1 MGRFLARRL
10 AVTLLVLWG
19 ISALTYMLV
28 AILPGDLASE
38 ILGVWANSR
47 SPEVLEQLREEMG
60 LNRPWYERYVVWLG
74 DFVRG
79 DFGYGVIYRAP
90 VVELVWDALKNTL
103 VLAVAAFVPSTALG
117 VGAGVFAGTRPNSL
131 ADRSITTLSVLA
143 ASVPQYWLGLMLI
156 VLFALH
162 LDWLPAGGMWDTR
175 NPGGLRDLL
184 LHLILPALTL
194 AAVPTAVISRL
205 VRSAMIEV
213 MQQDYIRTARAKG
226 LHERA
231 VIRRHAARNIAPTAI
246 NIVTLQLGY
255 LISGT
260 IFVEVVFAWPGLGGL
275 LLGAVA
281 SRETAAILAI
291 TMLVA
296 ATFVLMTLIADVAQ
310 SLLDPRVRL
319 E

>member
-1 MGRFLARRL
+1 MTFL
-10 AVTLLVLWG
+10 
-19 ISALTYMLV
+19 LV
-28 AILPGDLASE
+28 AILPGDIVD
-38 ILGVWANSR
+38 ILLPANSGATEAER
-47 SPEVLEQLREEMG
+47 EALREELG
-60 LNRPWYERYVVWLG
+60 LNRPWYERYALWLG
-74 DFVRG
+74 DTVRG
-79 DFGYGVIYRAP
+79 DLGFSLQYRLPAAD
-90 VVELVWDALKNTL
+90 LIWQKLQNTL
-103 VLAVAAFVPSTALG
+103 VLAVAAAVPSTALG
-117 VGAGVFAGTRPNSL
+117 VAAGVFAGTKPNSL

-184 LHLILPALTL
+184 LHLILPLLTI

-205 VRSAMIEV
+205 VRSSMIEV

-246 NIVTLQLGY
+246 NIVALQLGY

-260 IFVEVVFAWPGLGGL
+260 IFVEVVFAWPGIGQQL
-275 LLGAVA
+275 LASVQARDPAVVQTITLI
-281 SRETAAILAI
+281 TAAAF
-291 TMLVA
+291 VA
-296 ATFVLMTLIADVAQ
+296 ANFIADVAQ